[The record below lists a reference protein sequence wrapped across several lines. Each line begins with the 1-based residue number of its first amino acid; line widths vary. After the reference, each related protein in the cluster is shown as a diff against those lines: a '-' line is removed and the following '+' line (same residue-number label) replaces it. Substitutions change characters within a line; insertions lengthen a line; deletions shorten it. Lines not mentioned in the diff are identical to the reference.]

1 MSALAKNYNRRKIS
15 FKRGKGSFLYSTNGK
30 KYLDFVQGI
39 AVNSLGHANPY
50 LTKMMNKQ
58 AKKVW
63 HVSNAFLIP
72 EGEKLARRLKQKT
85 FADYVIFQNSGAEAT
100 EVAVKVARRYFYS
113 KGKPEKNRILC
124 IKNSF
129 HGRTLAAIF
138 ASGSKKMTEGF
149 GPKVPGFD
157 HFDFADHKGL
167 EKAITKKTAA
177 IMCETA
183 MGESGIKVIP
193 DWCLKGLRKL
203 CNKKK
208 ILLILDEVQCGVG
221 RSGKFF
227 AFEHAKI
234 KPDIVPIAKGIGGG
248 FPIGAVL
255 MNKKVAPAMTAGS
268 HGSTFGGNPLAMS
281 VGNAVMDQMFKKGF
295 LQNVQKLSKYF
306 IEYHIIPMDA
316 AIWSMPFK
324 KAKDKT
330 VLIRTHDM
338 HCQTKFPKTT
348 TIRIW
353 GKNSAI
359 PNTQYNLRKEVK
371 PVDASNVVNVN
382 IDNLLSTDYI
392 VFEDEY
398 FSLCENLKINPTPI
412 PVRGYILN
420 YLDRRNNYSLKVTP
434 RIK

>member
-1 MSALAKNYNRRKIS
+1 MSALVKNYNRRKIA

-50 LTKMMNKQ
+50 LTKAMNKQ

-63 HVSNAFLIP
+63 HVSNAFIIP
-72 EGEKLARRLKQKT
+72 EGEKLAKRLTQKT
-85 FADYVIFQNSGAEAT
+85 FADYVMFQNSGVEAT
-100 EVAVKVARRYFYS
+100 EAAIKAVRRYFYS
-113 KGKPEKNRILC
+113 IGKPQKNRILC

-157 HFDFADHKGL
+157 HFNFGDHKGL
-167 EKAITKKTAA
+167 KKAITKKTAA
-177 IMCETA
+177 IMIETA

-193 DWCLKGLRKL
+193 DWCLRDLRKI

-208 ILLILDEVQCGVG
+208 ILLILDEVQCGIG

-234 KPDIVPIAKGIGGG
+234 KHDIVPIAKGIGGG

-255 MNKKVAPAMTAGS
+255 MNKKVASAMIPGS

-281 VGNAVMDQMFKKGF
+281 VGNAVLDQIFKKGF
-295 LQNVQKLSKYF
+295 LKNVQKLSKHF
-306 IEYHIIPMDA
+306 ISELNQIKEDYPEIIKEVRG
-316 AIWSMPFK
+316 IGL
-324 KAKDKT
+324 
-330 VLIRTHDM
+330 LIGLQLYND
-338 HCQTKFPKTT
+338 QTKFIKKLEDNKLLTMKA
-348 TIRIW
+348 
-353 GKNSAI
+353 G
-359 PNTQYNLRKEVK
+359 E
-371 PVDASNVVNVN
+371 NVVRILPPLNVKKQE
-382 IDNLLSTDYI
+382 IDLAITIIRKVCD
-392 VFEDEY
+392 
-398 FSLCENLKINPTPI
+398 KIN
-412 PVRGYILN
+412 YE
-420 YLDRRNNYSLKVTP
+420 
-434 RIK
+434 